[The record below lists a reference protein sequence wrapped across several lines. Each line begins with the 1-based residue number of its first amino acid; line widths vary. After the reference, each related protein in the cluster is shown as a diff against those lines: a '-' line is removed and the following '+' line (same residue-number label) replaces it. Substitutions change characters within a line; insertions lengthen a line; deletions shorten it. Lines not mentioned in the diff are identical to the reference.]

1 MLWLGLKKQVEN
13 IMWFHFDR
21 KVPYKPADLKNLTVE
36 QKALYYKNIYPLLV
50 KSNSPYKDLII
61 A

>member
-1 MLWLGLKKQVEN
+1 
-13 IMWFHFDR
+13 MWFHFDR

-61 A
+61 V